1 MAIREF
7 LNPQEVLRQIDIR
20 GGMFIGDFGV
30 GSGHFTIEVAKI
42 VGNYGKVFAVD
53 IREAALESV
62 KSRARL
68 ENMANIVPIR
78 ANLEVA
84 GSTGIADDSLDL
96 VLLITVLSQTNK
108 KDDILKESFRTLK
121 RGGMLVLIDW
131 AEGGVAF
138 DVSAEYRATKEEM
151 QKLAQNA
158 GFRLDKEIDV
168 KSFHY
173 GLLFIKP

>member
-20 GGMFIGDFGV
+20 GGMFVGDFGV
-30 GSGHFTIEVAKI
+30 GSGHFTVEIAKI

-62 KSRARL
+62 RSRARL

-84 GSTGIADDSLDL
+84 DSTGIADDSLDF
-96 VLLITVLSQTNK
+96 VLLITVLSQSNK
-108 KDDILKESFRTLK
+108 KEEILKESLRTLK
-121 RGGMLVLIDW
+121 RGGTLVLIDW
-131 AEGGVAF
+131 AQGGVAF

-151 QKLAQNA
+151 QKLAKDA
-158 GFRLDKEIDV
+158 GFQFSKEFDV

-173 GLLFIKP
+173 GLLFVKP